1 MTTVSKKE
9 KPKRIREAKAMMIN
23 RSIGGNIVIFLFLA
37 LASIFMLLPIV
48 YTVVTAFKPMNEIF
62 LYPPRF
68 WVKNPT
74 TDNFATMAE
83 LAGEMW
89 VPFERYLYNSIIVAV
104 LGTVIYI
111 FVASMAAY
119 PLAKHTFPG
128 KKLMQKMVVMS
139 LLFTSV
145 VTYIPQYVVI
155 AKMGLLNTQWSVIL
169 PMFMMPLGLYLMQN
183 FIMLLN
189 DSMLEAARI
198 DGAGEFRIYASV
210 VMPNCKPAWLTLI
223 IFAFQQVWNNN
234 GNLYIYKEA
243 QKMLPALL
251 SSVAAGSSSVARAGV
266 SAAAS
271 LLILIP
277 PALIF
282 LLSQSSVVETMS
294 TSGMKD

>member
-1 MTTVSKKE
+1 MLKK
-9 KPKRIREAKAMMIN
+9 KLN
-23 RSIGGNIVIFLFLA
+23 RSIGGTIALFVLLA
-37 LASIFMLLPIV
+37 LVGLYTSLPLI
-48 YTVVTAFKPMNEIF
+48 YTISNAFKPLDQ
-62 LYPPRF
+62 LYKFPPPLF
-68 WVKNPT
+68 VTNPT
-74 TDNFATMAE
+74 TDNFIE
-83 LAGEMW
+83 LIQLCSDYRI
-89 VPFERYLYNSIIVAV
+89 PLSRYIVNSVFV
-104 LGTVIYI
+104 SVVSTLGNLAL
-111 FVASMAAY
+111 ASMAAY

-128 KKLMQKMVVMS
+128 KKFMQKMVVMS

-155 AKMGLLNTQWSVIL
+155 AKMGLLNTQWSIIL

-243 QKMLPALL
+243 QKTLPALL
-251 SSVAAGSSSVARAGV
+251 NSVAAGSSSVARAGV

>member
-1 MTTVSKKE
+1 MLKK
-9 KPKRIREAKAMMIN
+9 KLN
-23 RSIGGNIVIFLFLA
+23 RSIGGTIALFVLLA
-37 LASIFMLLPIV
+37 LVGLYTSLPLF
-48 YTVVTAFKPMNEIF
+48 YTISNAFKPLDQ
-62 LYPPRF
+62 LYKFPPPLF
-68 WVKNPT
+68 VTNPT
-74 TDNFATMAE
+74 TDNFIE
-83 LAGEMW
+83 LIQLCSDYRI
-89 VPFERYLYNSIIVAV
+89 PLSRYIVNSVFV
-104 LGTVIYI
+104 SVVSTLGNLAL
-111 FVASMAAY
+111 ASMAAY

-128 KKLMQKMVVMS
+128 KKFMQKMVVMS

-155 AKMGLLNTQWSVIL
+155 AKMGLLNTQWSIIL

-243 QKMLPALL
+243 QKTLPALL
-251 SSVAAGSSSVARAGV
+251 NSVAAGSSSVARAGV

-294 TSGMKD
+294 TSGKKD

>member
-1 MTTVSKKE
+1 MLKK
-9 KPKRIREAKAMMIN
+9 KLN
-23 RSIGGNIVIFLFLA
+23 RSIGGTIALFVLLA
-37 LASIFMLLPIV
+37 LVGLYTSLPLF
-48 YTVVTAFKPMNEIF
+48 YTISNAFKPLDQ
-62 LYPPRF
+62 LYKFPPPLF
-68 WVKNPT
+68 VTNPT
-74 TDNFATMAE
+74 TDNFIE
-83 LAGEMW
+83 LIQLCSDYRI
-89 VPFERYLYNSIIVAV
+89 PLSRYIVNSVFV
-104 LGTVIYI
+104 SVVSTLGNLAL
-111 FVASMAAY
+111 ASMAAY

-128 KKLMQKMVVMS
+128 KKFMQKMVVMS

-155 AKMGLLNTQWSVIL
+155 AKMGLLNTQWSIIL

-243 QKMLPALL
+243 QKTLPALL
-251 SSVAAGSSSVARAGV
+251 NSVAAGSSSVARAGV

>member
-1 MTTVSKKE
+1 MLKK
-9 KPKRIREAKAMMIN
+9 KLN
-23 RSIGGNIVIFLFLA
+23 RSIGGTIALFVLLA
-37 LASIFMLLPIV
+37 LVGLYTSLPLF
-48 YTVVTAFKPMNEIF
+48 YTVSNAFKPLDQ
-62 LYPPRF
+62 LYKFPPPLF
-68 WVKNPT
+68 VTNPT
-74 TDNFATMAE
+74 TDNFTE
-83 LAGEMW
+83 LIQLCSEYRI
-89 VPFERYLYNSIIVAV
+89 PLSRYIVNSVFV
-104 LGTVIYI
+104 SVVSTLGNLAL
-111 FVASMAAY
+111 ASMAAY

-210 VMPNCKPAWLTLI
+210 VLI

>member
-1 MTTVSKKE
+1 MTKGLFKKN
-9 KPKRIREAKAMMIN
+9 IN
-23 RSIGGNIVIFLFLA
+23 RSIGGNLLVFLIVLLLA
-37 LASIFMLLPIV
+37 CFMLLPIV
-48 YTVVTAFKPMNEIF
+48 YAVSSAFKPLDEIF
-62 LYPPRF
+62 IFPPRMF
-68 WVKNPT
+68 VRKPT
-74 TDNFATMAE
+74 LDNFVQ
-83 LAGEMW
+83 LAQITSSSW
-89 VPFERYLYNSIIVAV
+89 VPLSRYIFNSLLVSIIA
-104 LGTVIYI
+104 TAAHVII
-111 FVASMAAY
+111 ASMAAY

>member
-1 MTTVSKKE
+1 MLKK
-9 KPKRIREAKAMMIN
+9 KLN
-23 RSIGGNIVIFLFLA
+23 RSIGGTIALFVLLA
-37 LASIFMLLPIV
+37 LVGLYTSLPLF
-48 YTVVTAFKPMNEIF
+48 YTVSNAFKPLDQ
-62 LYPPRF
+62 LYKFPPPLF
-68 WVKNPT
+68 VANPT
-74 TDNFATMAE
+74 TDNFIE
-83 LAGEMW
+83 LIQLCSEYRI
-89 VPFERYLYNSIIVAV
+89 PLSRYIVNSVFV
-104 LGTVIYI
+104 SVVSTLGNLAL
-111 FVASMAAY
+111 ASMAAY

-128 KKLMQKMVVMS
+128 KKLIQKMVVMS

>member
-1 MTTVSKKE
+1 MLKKKTE
-9 KPKRIREAKAMMIN
+9 PFHWRDDRPVCAAGA
-23 RSIGGNIVIFLFLA
+23 GGTLCLPSAVFIPCSNAPSSLDQLYKFPPLF
-37 LASIFMLLPIV
+37 
-48 YTVVTAFKPMNEIF
+48 VT
-62 LYPPRF
+62 
-68 WVKNPT
+68 NPT
-74 TDNFATMAE
+74 TDNFTE
-83 LAGEMW
+83 LIQLLFGIPHSPLPVHCQQRLCQRCIDAGKPGAGEH
-89 VPFERYLYNSIIVAV
+89 
-104 LGTVIYI
+104 GG
-111 FVASMAAY
+111 Y

-234 GNLYIYKEA
+234 GNLYICKSAED
-243 QKMLPALL
+243 
-251 SSVAAGSSSVARAGV
+251 AAGPSQFGSGRIQQCGASRRKRGRFPAHPHSSGADFPAFAKLGGGDHEHFRYEG
-266 SAAAS
+266 
-271 LLILIP
+271 LICRGIP
-277 PALIF
+277 
-282 LLSQSSVVETMS
+282 
-294 TSGMKD
+294 